1 MFQKNII
8 FYFVFPDMAK
18 MWAKF
23 FISFSRKLSQKY
35 KNKIICSHPL
45 AFTASER
52 ALKIVVAL

>member
-23 FISFSRKLSQKY
+23 LLVSRGNFRKNTKIKLFAATLL
-35 KNKIICSHPL
+35 PL
-45 AFTASER
+45 R
-52 ALKIVVAL
+52 PPQGL